1 MSWSFNVLNCSEL
14 LCTTDEKGLH
24 VVQKKLVLELM
35 RDDNKLYTITI
46 KKGAKCDGLSIPWG
60 FRWFLPTWDNDNSLY
75 NVAGLVHDL
84 LYGSE
89 LLPKDECDDIFRSIL
104 RDAGIS
110 RFKASTAE
118 WCVQTFAKCHYGKE
132 HAKYNESKYITLV

>member
-1 MSWSFNVLNCSEL
+1 MSYSFKVLNCSDLFTYEE
-14 LCTTDEKGLH
+14 DGLH
-24 VVQKKLVLELM
+24 IVQSKLVLNLM

-46 KKGAKCDGLSIPWG
+46 YPGAKCDGLSIPVL
-60 FRWFLPTWDNDNSLY
+60 FRWFLPSWDANNQLY

-110 RFKASTAE
+110 RFKGSTAE
-118 WCVQTFAKCHYGKE
+118 WCVEKFAKSHYGKK
-132 HAKYNESKYITLV
+132 HAKYNESNYISIL